1 MMKTKEKKSRSGVWV
16 ILVAAAVLEAI
27 SCTMYFT
34 SRAAIRDEAKRRA
47 QTELRK
53 AELEIQLHTI
63 EAETA
68 AKSLALMVQKHLNQP
83 QMIYEDT
90 RLAVSAMR
98 ENTSLAVAFVPDYF
112 PGQPFFEICS
122 SRFSADSI
130 FTRNIGSADHDDTD
144 LEWYQCGF
152 VHDSCW

>member
-1 MMKTKEKKSRSGVWV
+1 M

-68 AKSLALMVQKHLNQP
+68 AKC
-83 QMIYEDT
+83 
-90 RLAVSAMR
+90 
-98 ENTSLAVAFVPDYF
+98 F
-112 PGQPFFEICS
+112 
-122 SRFSADSI
+122 
-130 FTRNIGSADHDDTD
+130 
-144 LEWYQCGF
+144 
-152 VHDSCW
+152 